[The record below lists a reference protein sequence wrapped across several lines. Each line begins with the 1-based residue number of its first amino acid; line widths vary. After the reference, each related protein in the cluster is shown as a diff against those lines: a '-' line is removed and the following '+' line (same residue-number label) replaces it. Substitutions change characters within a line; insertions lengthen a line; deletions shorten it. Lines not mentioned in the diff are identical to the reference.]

1 MEKIQNLIFLI
12 NSYVWGNFLIFL
24 LVGTGLFLTIRFRF
38 IQISF
43 FKHAVSLISGKW
55 DNPNDDGEINH
66 FQALATALSATIG
79 TGNIAGVATAIASG
93 GPGAMFW
100 MWVTAL
106 VGMAS
111 KFTCCSLSQL
121 YRKIEPDGS
130 ISGGPMYYLKYGL
143 KLPFLGFLFALFT
156 VVASFGIG
164 NMVQANSVANP
175 LYDNLGISKIMIGI
189 IIAILVGAVI
199 IKGIKRIAKVA
210 SMIVPFMTVFYLLG
224 SLIVLFIYRD
234 RLLDSFL
241 LIFQSAFGFK
251 EIGGGV
257 LGYSV
262 SRAMQFGIAR
272 GIFSNESGLGS
283 AAIAHAPAKTKEP
296 VREGFVAMLGPFIDT
311 IVICSLTGLVIISSG
326 VYGSGMTG
334 ASLTA
339 AAFESVLPNLGKY
352 IVSIGIIFFAFSTI
366 IAWSYYGETGVKYLF
381 PNSKNKMVNIYRWVY
396 VLVIPIGAIFN
407 LETIWAIADI
417 ANALMAF
424 PNLIALL
431 FLSGV
436 VSIKLKDYKNRY
448 KFMKPY
454 K

>member
-1 MEKIQNLIFLI
+1 
-12 NSYVWGNFLIFL
+12 
-24 LVGTGLFLTIRFRF
+24 
-38 IQISF
+38 
-43 FKHAVSLISGKW
+43 
-55 DNPNDDGEINH
+55 
-66 FQALATALSATIG
+66 
-79 TGNIAGVATAIASG
+79 
-93 GPGAMFW
+93 
-100 MWVTAL
+100 
-106 VGMAS
+106 
-111 KFTCCSLSQL
+111 
-121 YRKIEPDGS
+121 
-130 ISGGPMYYLKYGL
+130 
-143 KLPFLGFLFALFT
+143 
-156 VVASFGIG
+156 
-164 NMVQANSVANP
+164 MVQANSVANP

-326 VYGSGMTG
+326 IYGNGMTG